1 MDDSGSNL
9 GGGEL
14 PPSVKMQILATE
26 HWSLLAARTMTW
38 NEVFS
43 RASMFFTLLSA
54 AVVALALVAQATD
67 FGENFTIFALLLLP
81 VVILTG
87 LFTFL
92 RLNVAN
98 NYDMLQVVGMNRIRH
113 AYLEMAPELEPYFI
127 TSSHDDL
134 PGVLQSAGLSR
145 PRFLYMLASTPLLVG
160 LVDAIVFGALIGLI
174 LDVAG
179 LERIV
184 CAAGGAVGAGIFLA
198 MLMNWAERDLRRT
211 IGDHRPRFPTP
222 SSSSSMDRP
231 F

>member
-1 MDDSGSNL
+1 MDESGLKPGN
-9 GGGEL
+9 GEL

-26 HWSLLAARTMTW
+26 HWGLLASRTMIW
-38 NEVFS
+38 NEIFS

-98 NYDMLQVVGMNRIRH
+98 NFDMLQVVGMNRIRH

-134 PGVLQSAGLSR
+134 AGVQQSAGFSR
-145 PRFLYMLASTPLLVG
+145 PRLVYMLASTPFLVG
-160 LVDAIVFGALIGLI
+160 VVDAIVMGALVGLI
-174 LDVAG
+174 LDVAD
-179 LERIV
+179 LNRIV
-184 CAAGGAVGAGIFLA
+184 CAIGGAIGAVAFLA
-198 MLMNWAERDLRRT
+198 LLMNWARRDLRRT
-211 IGDHRPRFPTP
+211 INQYQPKFPSP
-222 SSSSSMDRP
+222 PAGS
-231 F
+231 